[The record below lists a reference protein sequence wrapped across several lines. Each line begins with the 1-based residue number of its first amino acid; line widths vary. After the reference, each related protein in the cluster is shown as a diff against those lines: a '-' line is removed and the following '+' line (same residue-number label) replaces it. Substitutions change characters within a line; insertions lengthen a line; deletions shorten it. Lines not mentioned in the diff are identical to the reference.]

1 MKKNIIL
8 KIILCFIIIITIFIS
23 IDIKQLKKGNEPI
36 FCVNIKTYRDGGTK
50 EYIGIGYKVIKYNNN
65 KRKDFQ
71 IGTFFLKYK

>member
-1 MKKNIIL
+1 M
-8 KIILCFIIIITIFIS
+8 
-23 IDIKQLKKGNEPI
+23 KKGNEPI

>member
-50 EYIGIGYKVIKYNNN
+50 EYIGIGYKVIKYNN